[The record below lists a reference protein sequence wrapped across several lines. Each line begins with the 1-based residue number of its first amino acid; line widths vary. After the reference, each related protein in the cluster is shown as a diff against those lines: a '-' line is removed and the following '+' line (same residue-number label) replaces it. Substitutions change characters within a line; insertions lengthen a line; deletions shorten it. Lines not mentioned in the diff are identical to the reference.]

1 MQTKLPM
8 PKNMRISL
16 PESFFNFSNIP
27 CSKKNPIEANNM
39 RYHTKVMEEME
50 ISLPKMA
57 VNPHKKTDK
66 CICANECAGMSL
78 RIKTA

>member
-1 MQTKLPM
+1 
-8 PKNMRISL
+8 
-16 PESFFNFSNIP
+16 
-27 CSKKNPIEANNM
+27 M
-39 RYHTKVMEEME
+39 RYHTKVMEEMK